1 VINHCDWE
9 SDQIL
14 TKEIGIGVEV
24 KEGNADNDR
33 DTRTF
38 MKVSH
43 FRSTAGSIEL
53 FAYTAPMLRIPPT
66 AIFVR

>member
-1 VINHCDWE
+1 MLNHCIRE
-9 SDQIL
+9 SDRVL
-14 TKEIGIGVEV
+14 TNEISIGVEV

-43 FRSTAGSIEL
+43 FRSTAGSMEL
-53 FAYTAPMLRIPPT
+53 FAYIAPMLRIPPT